1 MSQQWQFDPE
11 KKTREAL
18 PIRLSLQKVP
28 EAARMPPEAGAFLS
42 MKSLQMMISKEG
54 KGSQCHSSI
63 SKKQCQQSPVKTSKE
78 L

>member
-54 KGSQCHSSI
+54 KGSHQCHNLVSEHSV
-63 SKKQCQQSPVKTSKE
+63 SKDQR
-78 L
+78 